1 MRRLTF
7 QRPITKWEYVQLHKA
22 VRTVAEAPELG
33 LEGEPS
39 TRTRRT
45 HARAAH
51 AARTCAVHATLTDSP
66 CYCCTSAGEPSEHVT
81 SMKSRGS
88 ARDEFKIE
96 TPDVLSSLLI
106 PYNRSERTNDTSISL
121 LTPLSLQFIADPE
134 DDDNHTLTLSGAFG
148 EVPAFFWPNAR
159 SQAQKH
165 AS

>member
-45 HARAAH
+45 HACAAH

-66 CYCCTSAGEPSEHVT
+66 CYCCTSAGE
-81 SMKSRGS
+81 
-88 ARDEFKIE
+88 
-96 TPDVLSSLLI
+96 
-106 PYNRSERTNDTSISL
+106 
-121 LTPLSLQFIADPE
+121 PLSLQFIADPE

-165 AS
+165 ASELAVAADLERLEARGGFFTPQLDWLRAEGLL